1 MSNFHWDH
9 MRGSSGDSSAPGWG
23 GYLGHEKHRQQQDRE
38 RFRRS
43 SEAAERLHGSSG
55 GGGSEFLSEFN
66 VFQQIIIC
74 CLGIFVVAPF
84 VLVVLTTD
92 GGWSHIEPAYRS
104 SVLWAFGIG
113 ILLFLLVTPAFWMAV
128 VSVLGLGA
136 AQIFATGEAKAEFH
150 EEFTS
155 GGTISETAGAAFIFG
170 LLSFIYLNGCGELL
184 SDAPLGTAPS
194 ALPRAVGT
202 DEMPIWI
209 AIFLGG
215 GVCLGLVG
223 YHISNA
229 YWKTIGKLEPRLV
242 AQTSPRLN
250 KLMSVLAIGYQAV
263 FVFLSSALGSGAAI
277 GLSIALAGHLLDLDT
292 WAILERSRALLV
304 IAPTVIGLIASIMVG
319 RKTSRGLRQELALQ
333 ISRGTNPAGE

>member
-38 RFRRS
+38 RLRHS
-43 SEAAERLHGSSG
+43 NEAAERLHGSS

-74 CLGIFVVAPF
+74 CLGIFVIAPF
-84 VLVVLTTD
+84 VLVVMTTD
-92 GGWSHIEPAYRS
+92 GGWSHIDPAYRS
-104 SVLWAFGIG
+104 SVLWAFGTG
-113 ILLFLLVTPAFWMAV
+113 LLLFLLVTPAFWMAV

-150 EEFTS
+150 NEFTS
-155 GGTISETAGAAFIFG
+155 GGTISETAAAAFTFG
-170 LLSFIYLNGCGELL
+170 LLSIIYLTGCGELL
-184 SDAPLGTAPS
+184 SDVPLGTAQSAVPS
-194 ALPRAVGT
+194 AAGT

-209 AIFLGG
+209 AILLGG
-215 GVCLGLVG
+215 GGFLGLAG
-223 YHISNA
+223 YHLSNT

-242 AQTSPRLN
+242 AQASPKLN
-250 KLMSVLAIGYQAV
+250 RLMSGLAIGYQAIL
-263 FVFLSSALGSGAAI
+263 VFLSSALGSGAVI

-292 WAILERSRALLV
+292 WAILESSRVLLV
-304 IAPTVIGLIASIMVG
+304 IAPTVIGLIASIVAG
-319 RKTSRGLRQELALQ
+319 RKTSRLLRQELARQ
-333 ISRGTNPAGE
+333 ISRGATPAAE